1 MKSYK
6 DILSTKISWCAN
18 ISSPASSPITVYESL
33 RVFGEK
39 YKGDLKRARDIY
51 EEEGHGSETYKRIK
65 ASLPCFIY
73 GGVCPSG
80 SNPNDGNLR
89 SSGLITIDI
98 DQHDNEGI
106 DLDFYREEILK
117 MKGVVGVYK
126 SLSGKGLWILLLVKF
141 PDKARAHYKYFARL
155 LEQKF
160 GLNVDEQCKNL
171 SRKRVLGYNPDWKD
185 FTNLRD
191 IEEFELML
199 NDSFERAEFNDSSIP
214 SIFIK
219 PPKPKRYINEGND
232 TKSRVH
238 WAIEEAIRRGY
249 YATEYNLWYY
259 EACDC
264 KAFDDGFDL
273 FVRISNNNPKYK
285 ASADALRKK
294 YNEAEPSI
302 INDDL
307 ARKWFGILK
316 RC

>member
-65 ASLPCFIY
+65 TSLPCFIY
-73 GGVCPSG
+73 GGVCPTG
-80 SNPNDGNLR
+80 SNPNDCNLR
-89 SSGLITIDI
+89 PSGLITIDI
-98 DQHDNEGI
+98 DQHDNEGV

-141 PDKARAHYKYFARL
+141 PDKTREHYKYFARL
-155 LEQKF
+155 LKQKF

-199 NDSFERAEFNDSSIP
+199 FEDFESDATVDSLFVAPPR
-214 SIFIK
+214 IK
-219 PPKPKRYINEGND
+219 SYGSNGYYKGDIKE
-232 TKSRVH
+232 RVH

-249 YATEYNLWYY
+249 YANKYNIWYY
-259 EACDC
+259 AACDC
-264 KAFDDGFDL
+264 KAFDDGYEL
-273 FVRISNNNPKYK
+273 FRNISNNHPEFRDSEKVI
-285 ASADALRKK
+285 SKK
-294 YNEAEPSI
+294 YNEAKPSI